1 VERESM
7 NEKDIIY
14 RLSKQ
19 KGKIGFYYKNLYSG
33 KEIVYNDELQFKAAS
48 VIKLPIYIEIMRRY
62 AFEQLDLNKKVKI
75 CKEDILPSCGAINLF
90 SDEPT
95 LDIRTLCN
103 FMIALS
109 DNSAANILIKQLGI
123 EEYNAGF
130 AKLGLKGTMLE
141 RLLFD
146 EIGASQEKENKFV
159 PREIGELLE
168 RIYRKTLIKAEVDE
182 EIEKTLLNQQVNY
195 KIPGR
200 MLEMIPVAHKTGDDD
215 GISND
220 VGIVYAKEP
229 FIIAFASN
237 DTDVPEFD
245 NLIRDISYEF
255 CFETKI

>member
-1 VERESM
+1 M
-7 NEKDIIY
+7 LEKDILD
-14 RLSKQ
+14 RLRNQ
-19 KGKIGFYYKNLYSG
+19 KGKTGFYYKDLVSG
-33 KEIVYNDELQFKAAS
+33 KEIAYNDDLQFMAAS

-62 AFEQLDLNKKVKI
+62 AFEQLDLNKQIKI
-75 CKEDILPSCGAINLF
+75 SKEDILPSCGAVNLF
-90 SDEPT
+90 SVEPT

-109 DNSAANILIKQLGI
+109 DNSATNILIKQLGI
-123 EEYNAGF
+123 EAYNAGF
-130 AKLGLKGTMLE
+130 EKLGLEGTVLE
-141 RLLFD
+141 RPLFD
-146 EIGASQEKENKFV
+146 EAGALQGKENKFV
-159 PREIGELLE
+159 PREIGGLLE
-168 RIYRKTLIKAEVDE
+168 RIYRKTLITPKVDE

-220 VGIVYAKEP
+220 VGIVYAKRP
-229 FIIAFASN
+229 FVIVFASN

-255 CFETKI
+255 CF